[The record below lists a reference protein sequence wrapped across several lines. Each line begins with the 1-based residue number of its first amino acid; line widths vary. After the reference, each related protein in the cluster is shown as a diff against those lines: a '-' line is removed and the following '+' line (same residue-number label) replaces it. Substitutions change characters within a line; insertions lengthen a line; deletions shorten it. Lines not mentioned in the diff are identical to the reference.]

1 MRVFIAAP
9 CPQDAKAEL
18 AKAAEKV
25 GSFGDMKIVP
35 EENMHL
41 TLRFLGE
48 VDEGMIESLTDA
60 LGRIKRPRGFDVC
73 IKGLGAFPSPGAA
86 KVVWAGVEKG
96 GEELKELNAEIE
108 NAVASLG
115 FAGDERF
122 SSHYTIARVRYLKD
136 VEGLRT
142 YISENREKAYGCFHM
157 DSFHLMKSVLQRSGP
172 VYSVVKT
179 LRL

>member
-73 IKGLGAFPSPGAA
+73 IKGLGAFPSPGRRE
-86 KVVWAGVEKG
+86 GCLG
-96 GEELKELNAEIE
+96 GRGEGRRGTQGTQRRDRER
-108 NAVASLG
+108 VASLG
-115 FAGDERF
+115 
-122 SSHYTIARVRYLKD
+122 
-136 VEGLRT
+136 
-142 YISENREKAYGCFHM
+142 
-157 DSFHLMKSVLQRSGP
+157 LQGMSG
-172 VYSVVKT
+172 S
-179 LRL
+179 RRIIR